1 MSVNSESYNSMVPP
15 AEIKLPEG
23 GGILDSM
30 SSEQHE
36 RLLEYLKKR
45 LQEGAAKRPERLIRY
60 SRIDRLISTWQKLN
74 PDDSKR
80 EQEEDN
86 TGRNQALPMNLPI
99 LAAHLDDTVAFY
111 AEVFSSHSRDFYV
124 VPATDQTE
132 GAKNLARQMNQD
144 TKARKY
150 YKELCSGLRALAKYN
165 MGGFA
170 VRYEQGGGLGNLAEP
185 GNRIEAIDMYN
196 YVWDQSVTDAS
207 KISTE
212 AEWAARITLKNKM
225 WVQKGALKGTL
236 QRVNRLLGQER
247 TKNNYT
253 ENKKASFYRN
263 PPSHVGLT
271 IDGADSRT
279 SSRTDQTVDWDSYGA
294 GLVGDSGPEIKGYE
308 VVEMYCWLN
317 PAQFD
322 LTTESSAPADQYSL
336 WKFIIIDGCEV
347 CAANQVESLPQTE
360 PEIPHY
366 LGFMTVDDMKEAQR
380 SAMELLRPFQRFAS
394 FIMNVYV
401 AGTRKNIWGIKGFD
415 PAMFDISKIQQGDV
429 AGWLMSKIEGRDV
442 RTGLMTLDS
451 STGVE
456 KVPEMMN
463 FVMGMIQQLFPSQ
476 ALPNQIAGID
486 RAVKNQVAA
495 VLQGVQRRLHMVC
508 RIIDTDIMAPMRLQ
522 CYRNLAMNGS
532 QAEFTGL
539 TEETV
544 AKILGSGLNQLN
556 REVVASEIKE
566 IIYAV
571 LQNPE
576 SASVFDLIKLF
587 TYWSQLMDSP
597 SDLGD
602 FVKQQAPGT
611 GVAVPQSQNGIV
623 NQGPDVLSASGLS
636 GAAAATVPAVA

>member
-1 MSVNSESYNSMVPP
+1 MSVNSESYNSLVPP
-15 AEIKLPEG
+15 AEIKLPKG
-23 GGILDSM
+23 DGILDSM
-30 SSEQHE
+30 PDEQHE
-36 RLLEYLKKR
+36 ELLEYLTKR
-45 LQEGAAKRPERLIRY
+45 LGEGSAKRPERLIRY

-80 EQEEDN
+80 EQIEDN

-99 LAAHLDDTVAFY
+99 LASHLEDTVAFY

-124 VPATDQTE
+124 VPASDQSE

-165 MGGFA
+165 VGGFA
-170 VRYEQGGGLGNLAEP
+170 VRYEEGGGLGNLAEP

-196 YVWDQSVTDAS
+196 YMWDQSVTDVS
-207 KISTE
+207 KIATE

-225 WVQKGALKGTL
+225 WVQKGALKGRL
-236 QRVNRLLGQER
+236 QRVNRLLDQHRG
-247 TKNNYT
+247 KNNYT
-253 ENKKASFYRN
+253 ENKKAKHYRN

-271 IDGADSRT
+271 IDGTDNRT

-294 GLVGDSGPEIKGYE
+294 GLVGDSGPEIEGYE
-308 VVEMYCWLN
+308 IAEMYCWLN
-317 PAQFD
+317 PAQFGLSD
-322 LTTESSAPADQYSL
+322 ESEAPIEQYEL

-347 CAANQVESLPQTE
+347 CAANRVETIPGAE

-394 FIMNVYV
+394 FVMNVYV
-401 AGTRKNIWGIKGFD
+401 AGTRKNIWGIKGYDPSVFD
-415 PAMFDISKIQQGDV
+415 VSRLEKGDV
-429 AGWLMSKIEGRDV
+429 AGWLPSKMEGRDV

-451 STGVE
+451 SSGVE

-463 FVMGMIQQLFPSQ
+463 FIMGMIQQLFPSQ
-476 ALPNQIAGID
+476 ALPSQIAGID

-495 VLQGVQRRLHMVC
+495 VLQGVQRRMHMIC
-508 RIIDTDIMAPMRLQ
+508 RIMDSDIMAPMRLQ
-522 CYRNLAMNGS
+522 CYRNLALNS
-532 QAEFTGL
+532 SSADFKGL
-539 TEETV
+539 TEESV

-602 FVKQQAPGT
+602 FVKQQSP
-611 GVAVPQSQNGIV
+611 AVSSSDQTSGANPA
-623 NQGPDVLSASGLS
+623 PDVLSASGLN
-636 GAAAATVPAVA
+636 GAPASLVPAVA